1 MGTEADREGA
11 TEVALEIGMAL
22 AIVVALVGTILVRGE
37 EATVEALAG
46 MIRVME
52 VLAGM
57 IRAMEV
63 PDLLTHVVIAEA
75 IAADVTEEAMVE
87 AMKVA
92 KGEEMILAVE
102 DEPPGLD
109 DDNANGCNHI
119 DRQCR
124 IVFTLSDSSYQ
135 SIMFA

>member
-11 TEVALEIGMAL
+11 TEVALEIGVAL
-22 AIVVALVGTILVRGE
+22 AIGVALVGTILVRGE

-57 IRAMEV
+57 IRAMEA

-75 IAADVTEEAMVE
+75 RAADVTEVE
-87 AMKVA
+87 ATKVA
-92 KGEEMILAVE
+92 KGEEMIPAVE

>member
-1 MGTEADREGA
+1 VGTEADREGA
-11 TEVALEIGMAL
+11 TEVALEIGVAL

-57 IRAMEV
+57 IRAMEA
-63 PDLLTHVVIAEA
+63 PDLLTHVIIAEA
-75 IAADVTEEAMVE
+75 IAADVTEEE
-87 AMKVA
+87 AMKAA

-109 DDNANGCNHI
+109 DDNANGCSHI

-124 IVFTLSDSSYQ
+124 IVFTLSDSS
-135 SIMFA
+135 

>member
-11 TEVALEIGMAL
+11 TEVALEIGVAL

-57 IRAMEV
+57 IRAMEA
-63 PDLLTHVVIAEA
+63 PDLLTHVIIAEA
-75 IAADVTEEAMVE
+75 IAADVTEEAMK
-87 AMKVA
+87 AA

-109 DDNANGCNHI
+109 DDNANGCSHI

-124 IVFTLSDSSYQ
+124 IVFTLSDSS
-135 SIMFA
+135 